1 MGNPGCFET
10 YHSKGN
16 RVNHQVRM
24 LITNESEE
32 EIPLKE
38 VKKNK
43 IPKKFNPIK

>member
-24 LITNESEE
+24 LDSKENEENS
-32 EIPLKE
+32 IKDL
-38 VKKNK
+38 KKNK
-43 IPKKFNPIK
+43 IPKKFNSFKS